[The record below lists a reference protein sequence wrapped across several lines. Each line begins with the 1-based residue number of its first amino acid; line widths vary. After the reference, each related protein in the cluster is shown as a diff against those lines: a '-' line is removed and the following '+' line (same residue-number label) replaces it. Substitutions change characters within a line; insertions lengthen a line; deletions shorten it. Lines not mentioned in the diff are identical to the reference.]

1 MQVKFEY
8 SEIQSL
14 IKAKTGREIVL
25 SAIDEQTVKAE
36 DKVNVKVPF
45 LGEIEKSIG
54 VNVSVEKIEGNDIWL
69 KYDGGLGTDM
79 IIGGL
84 LTFLSST
91 PAMKMVEKTQGNGI
105 VVHLYEVEKAREV
118 LNYVELKSFQFCDN
132 GIVLEGQFKSKL
144 LSKLL
149 PLLCSL

>member
-1 MQVKFEY
+1 MQVKFEF
-8 SEIQSL
+8 SEIRSL
-14 IKAKTGREIVL
+14 IKANTGREICL
-25 SAIDEQTVKAE
+25 SAIDERTVKAE
-36 DKVNVKVPF
+36 AKVSVKVPF
-45 LGEIEKSIG
+45 IGKIEKGVG
-54 VNVSVEKIEGNDIWL
+54 VNVSVENIEGNDIWL

-91 PAMKMVEKTQGNGI
+91 PAMKMVEKTHGNGI
-105 VVHLYEVEKAREV
+105 VVHLYEVEEAREV
-118 LNYVELKSFQFCDN
+118 LNYVEPKSILFCDN
-132 GIVLEGQFKSKL
+132 GIVLEGQFNSKL

>member
-14 IKAKTGREIVL
+14 IKAKTGREIRL

-36 DKVNVKVPF
+36 AKVNVKVPF
-45 LGEIEKSIG
+45 LGKIEKSIG
-54 VNVSVEKIEGNDIWL
+54 VNFSVEKIEGNDIWL
-69 KYDGGLGTDM
+69 KYNGGLGTDM

-149 PLLCSL
+149 PLLCGL

>member
-36 DKVNVKVPF
+36 AKVSVKVPF

-54 VNVSVEKIEGNDIWL
+54 VNVSVEKIEGNDVHL
-69 KYDGGLGTDM
+69 KYDGGMGTDM

-84 LTFLSST
+84 LTFLSSS
-91 PAMKMVEKTQGNGI
+91 PALKLMGKTQGNGI
-105 VVHLYEVEKAREV
+105 VVHLDEVEEARKV
-118 LNYVELKSFQFCDN
+118 LDLVELTGIMFQEK
-132 GIVLEGQFKSKL
+132 GVTVEGRFR
-144 LSKLL
+144 
-149 PLLCSL
+149 

>member
-1 MQVKFEY
+1 MKATIEY

-14 IKAKTGREIVL
+14 VKSKTGREIGL
-25 SAIDEQTVKAE
+25 SAIDERTVKAE
-36 DKVNVKVPF
+36 AKVSVKVPF

-69 KYDGGLGTDM
+69 KYDGGMGTDM

-105 VVHLYEVEKAREV
+105 VVHLNEIKEARKALEM
-118 LNYVELKSFQFCDN
+118 VELTNIVFQEK
-132 GIVLEGQFKSKL
+132 GVTVEGRIR
-144 LSKLL
+144 
-149 PLLCSL
+149 

>member
-36 DKVNVKVPF
+36 AKVSVKVPF

-54 VNVSVEKIEGNDIWL
+54 VNVSVEKIESNDIWL
-69 KYDGGLGTDM
+69 KYDGGMGTDM

-84 LTFLSST
+84 LSFLSST
-91 PAMKMVEKTQGNGI
+91 AAMKMVEKTQGNGI
-105 VVHLYEVEKAREV
+105 VVHLYEVEEARKALDV
-118 LNYVELKSFQFCDN
+118 VELTNIVFQEK
-132 GIVLEGQFKSKL
+132 GVTVEGRIR
-144 LSKLL
+144 
-149 PLLCSL
+149 

>member
-14 IKAKTGREIVL
+14 IKAKTGREIRL

-36 DKVNVKVPF
+36 AKVNVKVPF
-45 LGEIEKSIG
+45 LGKIEKSIG
-54 VNVSVEKIEGNDIWL
+54 VNFSVEKIEGNDICL

-105 VVHLYEVEKAREV
+105 VVHLYEVEEARKALDV
-118 LNYVELKSFQFCDN
+118 VELTNIVFQEK
-132 GIVLEGQFKSKL
+132 GVTVEGRIR
-144 LSKLL
+144 
-149 PLLCSL
+149 